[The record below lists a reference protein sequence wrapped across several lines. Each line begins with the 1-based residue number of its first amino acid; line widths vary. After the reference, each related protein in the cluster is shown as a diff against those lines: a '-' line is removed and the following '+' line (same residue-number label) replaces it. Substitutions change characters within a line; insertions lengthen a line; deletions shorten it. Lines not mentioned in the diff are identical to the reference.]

1 MEKRRKIRKKRQKM
15 TKTKKITKVKPP
27 KWKLLKKRFIIW
39 KVSAKHFRKPW
50 RELQMKSESLLRML
64 KDSVR
69 KKASLNRK
77 SRNWRKQSKSCQGW
91 NLTKRNWKQIT
102 QIWEFFTMTFLA
114 KLKLPIKILRKET
127 KLFREL
133 GRRKT
138 PSRSGVKNRNEQW
151 TKYKKNW
158 RLRSRIYHPKVMK

>member
-1 MEKRRKIRKKRQKM
+1 MGKRRKIKKKRAKI
-15 TKTKKITKVKPP
+15 TKTKKIAKAKPP

-50 RELQMKSESLLRML
+50 RELQMKSESSQRML

-77 SRNWRKQSKSCQGW
+77 SRNWKKLSKSCQGW

-102 QIWEFFTMTFLA
+102 QIWEFFTMTLPA
-114 KLKLPIKILRKET
+114 KLKLPVKISGKKT
-127 KLFREL
+127 KLFREQR
-133 GRRKT
+133 RRKT
-138 PSRSGVKNRNEQW
+138 LSRSGVKNHNEQW